1 MTALTALESHKL
13 RQREDR
19 AQDRSDRHDRA
30 HARPPTEAE
39 RQIADEQHRV
49 AESRTAGEQR
59 AAGDTDTAAEVLLE
73 CKGLSIGY
81 DKPILQNVNLTIGR
95 GEIVVLL
102 GGSGCGKSTLLRT
115 IIGLHP
121 PLGGEVVVFGQS
133 MYDLPLDE
141 RNRLLRRT
149 GTAFQQDALFG
160 SMTIEDNIALPLREL
175 TKLPNPLICEMVRMR
190 LALVG
195 LPGMGHRMP
204 GQLSGGQRKRAALA
218 RASILDPEI
227 VFCDEPS
234 AGLDPVVA
242 AGIDET
248 LLRFR
253 AALGITLIV
262 VTHELESIRTIA
274 DRAVMFAHGGI
285 AAKGTI
291 AELENSKDPEIYGFF
306 HRVADKHPSP
316 ARAAAT

>member
-1 MTALTALESHKL
+1 MLAC
-13 RQREDR
+13 
-19 AQDRSDRHDRA
+19 QD
-30 HARPPTEAE
+30 
-39 RQIADEQHRV
+39 
-49 AESRTAGEQR
+49 
-59 AAGDTDTAAEVLLE
+59 
-73 CKGLSIGY
+73 LSIGY
-81 DKPILQNVNLTIGR
+81 DKPILENIDFTIAR

-121 PLGGEVVVFGQS
+121 PLGGQVSVFGQS
-133 MYDLPLDE
+133 MYDLPLDK
-141 RNRLLRRT
+141 RNLLLRRT

-160 SMTIEDNIALPLREL
+160 SMTVEDNVALPLREL
-175 TKLPNPLICEMVRMR
+175 TKLPGPIICEMVRMR

-195 LPGMGHRMP
+195 LPGMEHRMP

-253 AALGITLIV
+253 DALGITLVV

-274 DRAVMFAHGGI
+274 DRAVMLAHGGI
-285 AAKGTI
+285 SAMGTI

-306 HRVADKHPSP
+306 HRVADKHGPA
-316 ARAAAT
+316 ARAAGT